1 VIEVKKIFTKVVGM
15 TLILTFIV
23 GGAAGALVFH
33 VNDAAEAVKQEYG
46 SEIESYFSER
56 DEKIKN
62 DVQHLT
68 QTEIQRLR
76 DETNQY
82 LKDKISQDYQ
92 KELNKKSNEIT
103 QVTNQKIEEIKKYI
117 DLQIQGEKD

>member
-1 VIEVKKIFTKVVGM
+1 MINVKRLFPKVVVV

-23 GGAAGALVFH
+23 GGAAGALVYH
-33 VNDAAEAVKQEYG
+33 VNDAADTIKQEYG
-46 SEIESYFSER
+46 SKIKTYLSER

-62 DVQHLT
+62 DVQDLT

-76 DETNQY
+76 DETSQY
-82 LKDKISQDYQ
+82 LNEKVNEDYQ
-92 KELNKKSNEIT
+92 NELNQKSNEIT

-117 DLQIQGEKD
+117 DLQMQGKNE